1 MSNKKIIMKWDTNGK
16 QVFRNTYLWKTRL
29 DFEVFVSPKETNYT
43 LAKTTVEMGDFKVS
57 IETTHYTPNCK
68 MQIIYTQTRSDSTKQ
83 TPSGTKDKQ
92 GKENKKKRCLLCNI
106 GIKRLM
112 PNDQ

>member
-83 TPSGTKDKQ
+83 TPSGRK
-92 GKENKKKRCLLCNI
+92 G
-106 GIKRLM
+106 
-112 PNDQ
+112 